1 MPNESMRDLFMLA
14 LLTGARRSNVCAMA
28 WSDIDLEAGVW
39 RISKTKNGTPQNV
52 TLSPEAVQVLK
63 ARKEGAGA
71 SPFVFPGTGKTGH
84 IVEPKGAW
92 AKLLEAELEEKHDV
106 YIYEVEL
113 LTVDGVVRELDLD
126 AATGRLLKDEED
138 D

>member
-1 MPNESMRDLFMLA
+1 MTRNRRARTRAALVLMLFCSLALARDLDQDEA
-14 LLTGARRSNVCAMA
+14 LRLRQQGV
-28 WSDIDLEAGVW
+28 ILPLE
-39 RISKTKNGTPQNV
+39 Q
-52 TLSPEAVQVLK
+52 LLK
-63 ARKEGAGA
+63 QALDRY
-71 SPFVFPGTGKTGH
+71 PG
-84 IVEPKGAW
+84 

>member
-1 MPNESMRDLFMLA
+1 MRAGSRVALA
-14 LLTGARRSNVCAMA
+14 LLLFCSLAVARDLDQDEALRLRQRGVILPLEQLLQQAM
-28 WSDIDLEAGVW
+28 D
-39 RISKTKNGTPQNV
+39 RY
-52 TLSPEAVQVLK
+52 
-63 ARKEGAGA
+63 
-71 SPFVFPGTGKTGH
+71 PG
-84 IVEPKGAW
+84 

-113 LTVDGVVRELDLD
+113 LTLDGVVRELDLD

>member
-1 MPNESMRDLFMLA
+1 MNSTMRAGSRVALA
-14 LLTGARRSNVCAMA
+14 LLLFCSLAVARDLDQDEALRLRQRGVILPLEQLLQQAM
-28 WSDIDLEAGVW
+28 D
-39 RISKTKNGTPQNV
+39 RY
-52 TLSPEAVQVLK
+52 
-63 ARKEGAGA
+63 
-71 SPFVFPGTGKTGH
+71 PG
-84 IVEPKGAW
+84 

>member
-1 MPNESMRDLFMLA
+1 MNSTSRIGRRAALGLLLLCSLAHARDLDQDEA
-14 LLTGARRSNVCAMA
+14 LRLRQQGV
-28 WSDIDLEAGVW
+28 ILPLE
-39 RISKTKNGTPQNV
+39 Q
-52 TLSPEAVQVLK
+52 LLK
-63 ARKEGAGA
+63 QALDRY
-71 SPFVFPGTGKTGH
+71 PG
-84 IVEPKGAW
+84 

-113 LTVDGVVRELDLD
+113 LTPDGVVRELDLD